1 MVTNS
6 VAVEGNLRLR
16 VKDIAILCANDQAYN
31 EETHERLVVDNHEN
45 VERPSKWREIRLR
58 EK

>member
-45 VERPSKWREIRLR
+45 VERPSK
-58 EK
+58 